1 MAPLLSPIKNQTSPR
16 KVVPA
21 SPMMTDSSSQPS
33 PKMIR
38 LEEEG
43 VAVLQIAKLSD
54 QATVPTRGSARAAGY
69 DLYSAEVVNI

>member
-1 MAPLLSPIKNQTSPR
+1 MAPLLSPMKNQTSPR

-38 LEEEG
+38 LEEG